1 MHLFAP
7 ERPNAS
13 PGHKALL
20 RDGSAVPIVAAEVL
34 PDNRVRLSLMLR
46 NHDDTHSFSF
56 SWRACTLLVQDL
68 PEFFERF
75 AEDPELT
82 LLSYL
87 GWQVAPRPKVQA
99 KPAAKAFTPFSGE
112 DFL

>member
-87 GWQVAPRPKVQA
+87 GWQVAPRPVRKTAPQPRTA
-99 KPAAKAFTPFSGE
+99 NPFS
-112 DFL
+112 DLL